1 MTASTPPRPA
11 ATDRILSLLERH
23 WPWLAFAGVALVLL
37 DLLTPILTPFVLGAA
52 LAYLG
57 DPIVDRLE
65 RLHLSRTAGA
75 VIVFAVF
82 LALITLLLLLL
93 APLLIRQV
101 VTVIHQIP
109 EWIRWLQDVALPH
122 LGIQLPPGGG
132 LDADSL
138 RRTLSQHLEQAGG
151 LAASMASALG
161 QSTSKI
167 LGFIAQLLLI
177 PVVTFYLLRDWD
189 ALVAQVRRLIPPRWL
204 PAADTFAREADT
216 VLSAFI
222 RGQLLV
228 MLALA
233 VFYSVGLSVA
243 GLNAAIAVGVG
254 AGLVSFVPY
263 LGFITGILV
272 ATLAM
277 LMQAHGFAPVL
288 WVWVVF
294 GIGQTLEATVLT
306 PNLVGDRVGLH
317 PVAVIF
323 ALLAGGE
330 LFGFAGVLL
339 ALPVAAVLMV
349 LLRRARAHWLV
360 SPLYR
365 GGSPPDSG

>member
-1 MTASTPPRPA
+1 MNTPPRPA
-11 ATDRILSLLERH
+11 ASERLLSLLERH

-57 DPIVDRLE
+57 DPLVDRLE
-65 RLHLSRTAGA
+65 RLRLSRTVGA

-82 LALITLLLLLL
+82 LALMTLLLLLL
-93 APLLIRQV
+93 APLLTRQLLLM
-101 VTVIHQIP
+101 IHQIP
-109 EWIRWLQDVALPH
+109 EWIRWLQDVALPR
-122 LGIQLPPGGG
+122 LGIGLPAGVRP
-132 LDADSL
+132 DADSL
-138 RRTLSQHLEQAGG
+138 SRALAQHLQQAGG
-151 LAASMASALG
+151 IATSLAAALG
-161 QSTSKI
+161 QSTPRV

-189 ALVAQVRRLIPPRWL
+189 TLVAQVRRLIPPRWL
-204 PAADTFAREADT
+204 PAADSFAREADT

-233 VFYSVGLSVA
+233 AIYSVGLSLA
-243 GLNAAIAVGVG
+243 GLDAAIAVGIG

-263 LGFITGILV
+263 LGFITGTLV

-277 LMQAHGFAPVL
+277 LVQTQGLFAPVL
-288 WVWVVF
+288 WVWMVF

-349 LLRRARAHWLV
+349 LLRCARSHWLA

-365 GGSPPDSG
+365 GPSPPDSG